1 MYLRIEIS
9 LPEIG
14 APEPG
19 ASEPEAAED
28 RAPELGPPLPDLDHN
43 AGMGGKSGACYVGR
57 THTIVRLQT
66 RIRRKVG
73 TENFGGSYLY
83 WICTTG
89 FCVVGFFVPG

>member
-19 ASEPEAAED
+19 ASEPEAAEG

-43 AGMGGKSGACYVGR
+43 AGMGGKSGARYVFVGITPRRSKVSTSKKWRVSNEISGR
-57 THTIVRLQT
+57 PVRCPA
-66 RIRRKVG
+66 V
-73 TENFGGSYLY
+73 SYLKL
-83 WICTTG
+83 
-89 FCVVGFFVPG
+89 

>member
-14 APEPG
+14 TPEPG
-19 ASEPEAAED
+19 ASEPEAAEG

-66 RIRRKVG
+66 RIRRKDG
-73 TENFGGSYLY
+73 TENFGG
-83 WICTTG
+83 
-89 FCVVGFFVPG
+89 FVFVLDLV